1 MTIPATR
8 TALKTFSEVAD
19 LPEHEIDLA
28 EAALLIARE
37 EYPDLDVEAYRVRL
51 DRMADGAR
59 PRLAKSK
66 GNPFAVID
74 GLNTYLFH
82 ELGFSGNQDDY
93 FDPRNSYLNDVLDR
107 RRGIPITLSVI
118 YMEIAARLGFPLEG
132 VAFPGH
138 FLVRHASGDRSIL
151 IDPFHAG
158 QILLPDDCRQ
168 RLKVV
173 TGSDTPLEPRFFLT
187 AGKKQILARML
198 NNLKNIHMKSGDF
211 PRALKVIEMLLP
223 LSLQDACLVRDRGLA
238 HFKLDRFGSAL
249 EDLEAYLR
257 LEPAASDA
265 ADVRK
270 QIRNIHRLTA
280 MLN

>member
-1 MTIPATR
+1 MTIPAPR
-8 TALKTFSEVAD
+8 TALKTFSDVAD

-28 EAALLIARE
+28 EAALLLARE

-51 DRMADGAR
+51 DRLAEGAR
-59 PRLAKSK
+59 PRLAEPN

-74 GLNTYLFH
+74 ALNTYLFH
-82 ELGFSGNQDDY
+82 GLGFSGNRDDY

-107 RRGIPITLSVI
+107 RRGIPITLSIV

-132 VAFPGH
+132 VGFPGH
-138 FLVRHASGDRSIL
+138 FLVRHAAGDRSIL

-168 RLKVV
+168 RLKAA
-173 TGSDTPLEPRFFLT
+173 TGSDMPLEPRFFLT

-198 NNLKNIHMKSGDF
+198 NNLKNIHMKSGDS
-211 PRALKVIEMLLP
+211 PRSLKAIEMLLP
-223 LSLQDACLVRDRGLA
+223 LSPHDPFLLRDRGFV
-238 HFKLDRFGSAL
+238 HFKLDHFGRAL
-249 EDLEAYLR
+249 KDLEAYLH
-257 LEPAASDA
+257 LEPAAPDA
-265 ADVRK
+265 DDVRK

-280 MLN
+280 TLN